1 MSKHATREVYF
12 SKVLKFM
19 VKPGPDRRTS
29 VPGAVLTRGGNRKQT
44 VGTGGEASARVENST
59 ATE

>member
-1 MSKHATREVYF
+1 MSKHATHEVYF

-29 VPGAVLTRGGNRKQT
+29 VPEAVLTRGGN
-44 VGTGGEASARVENST
+44 
-59 ATE
+59 